1 MRITGPV
8 SDRLADVS
16 KPRVTLATCTDQPT
30 LDRGEE
36 GLPDALAERGIDP
49 HVAAWDDPDVDWSQA
64 GIVVLRSVHN
74 YAARRD
80 EFIAWA
86 HSVRKVLNSADVVDW
101 NTDKHYLQELGARGM
116 PTIETVWLEPERNLS
131 KHQVHTRF
139 PSLGDFVVKPAISS
153 GSRDTGRYT
162 ARDAN
167 SRMEAIQH
175 AYRLL
180 TEGRAVMVQR
190 YVQSVDVRG
199 ETALIYLNGVL
210 SHTVEKQAMLQGDL
224 AAADTV
230 AEEIAVPRDATETE
244 LRLGEQARAAIHGY
258 IKDRMGR
265 DAQLLFSRI
274 DVVEGDNGTPRVM
287 EVSLTDA
294 SLYLDSVDG
303 ALDNFA
309 DAIASRAFW

>member
-1 MRITGPV
+1 
-8 SDRLADVS
+8 VS
-16 KPRVTLATCTDQPT
+16 KPRVTLATCTDQPA

-36 GLPDALAERGIDP
+36 GLPDALAERGMEP
-49 HVAAWDDPDVDWSQA
+49 RLAAWDDPDVDWSDA

-74 YAARRD
+74 YASRRQD
-80 EFIAWA
+80 FLDWTRSIP
-86 HSVRKVLNSADVVDW
+86 KLLNSADVVEW

-116 PTIETVWLEPERNLS
+116 PTIDTVWLEPEAKLT

-139 PSLGDFVVKPAISS
+139 PSLGDFVVKPAVSS
-153 GSRDTGRYT
+153 GARDTGRYT
-162 ARDAN
+162 ARNAN

-175 AYRLL
+175 AYGLL
-180 TEGRAVMVQR
+180 QEGRSVMVQK
-190 YVQSVDVRG
+190 YVTSVDERG
-199 ETALIYLNGVL
+199 ETALIYLNGIL
-210 SHTVEKQAMLQGDL
+210 SHTVEKQAMLLGPL
-224 AAADTV
+224 AAPDAVADEV
-230 AEEIAVPRDATETE
+230 AVPRQATEAE
-244 LRLGEQARAAIHGY
+244 LQLGEQARRAIHGY

-265 DAQLLFSRI
+265 DAQLLFCRI
-274 DVVEGDNGTPRVM
+274 DVVEGETEPKVI